1 MPTQSVHIQWIS
13 TKVYCASLSYFAWR
27 SDAPLNGL
35 LLLKAFLISNAFDV
49 SSRCTRSKFW
59 WTFLWIQLF
68 SSIAFVTL
76 NVLEDNIAVIN
87 LPSELY
93 AEKIIARGDQLI
105 RGLLAPV
112 FLLYLAIPV
121 SSITARR
128 WNDFGGAKLEGFVIG
143 LSLYISH
150 ALVVIAYTSH
160 YEALKPS
167 LAAGFIFFSVYF
179 TLNALRP
186 SQTEDSDLAQTSLT
200 DIKGLSDEKIAVLG
214 EGQHVEFKETWQFDI
229 NRSAATG
236 TPTKSSDLQ
245 YGCLKTIAGFL
256 NSHGGVLLIGV
267 SDDGR
272 IVGLDRDLEMFRG
285 SEDRMLRN
293 VADTVRSA
301 LGKENLF
308 LYSVKWSGI
317 HGKRLL
323 RIEVDANKKDKTW
336 VSFSGKKDPVFFVRN
351 GSQTVSLAGG
361 DTDHYWDNKQAAS
374 R

>member
-1 MPTQSVHIQWIS
+1 M
-13 TKVYCASLSYFAWR
+13 
-27 SDAPLNGL
+27 NGL
-35 LLLKAFLISNAFDV
+35 LLIKAFLISNAFDV
-49 SSRCTRSKFW
+49 SSRCTRSQFW
-59 WTFLWIQLF
+59 WTFLWVQLF
-68 SSIAFVTL
+68 SSIAFFTL

-93 AEKIIARGDQLI
+93 AEKIIAQSDQLI

-150 ALVVIAYTSH
+150 ALIVIAYTSH

-167 LAAGFIFFSVYF
+167 LAAGFIFFLVYF

-186 SQTEDSDLAQTSLT
+186 SQTEHFDRSQTSLT
-200 DIKGLSDEKIAVLG
+200 DIRGLSDEKIAVLG
-214 EGQHVEFKETWQFDI
+214 EGQHIEFKETWQFDI
-229 NRSAATG
+229 NKSAATG

-317 HGKRLL
+317 RGKRLL
-323 RIEVDANKKDKTW
+323 RIEVEANKKDKTW

-351 GSQTVSLAGG
+351 GSQTVSLSGG
-361 DTDHYWDNKQAAS
+361 DTDHYWENKKAAS
-374 R
+374 W